1 MWAFTGFA
9 SAALCGLTLVS
20 GADAQPLPTVG
31 RGSGFLTIRGQTVT
45 VRYYSGSLDRASHVL
60 SRLDLIIGD
69 LQKRG
74 KRPISLTAF
83 VIPREQWGDGTPTRP
98 YGLPLTMA
106 GSSVIL
112 VPALGDAGT
121 VKLWEHWLGTELPR
135 LSGFPLRGSVKAASS
150 LVLADVFLQRAA
162 AGVFV
167 DRHELIGR
175 RPWVRGLLTHL
186 VALELFARYEP
197 SRMIEIEMTYR
208 TLGRQ
213 LSALS
218 QLREGEP
225 MPVEDWLL
233 TETRYF
239 AAALAIFREEGRSA
253 VKRAL
258 KLRSKSEGP
267 LSEDAVLKLFPSLRS
282 IRFDETEPQAAVE
295 SLE

>member
-1 MWAFTGFA
+1 MR
-9 SAALCGLTLVS
+9 LNR
-20 GADAQPLPTVG
+20 
-31 RGSGFLTIRGQTVT
+31 RGSVKVSFVPHVGHWPPST
-45 VRYYSGSLDRASHVL
+45 SGRSAR
-60 SRLDLIIGD
+60 
-69 LQKRG
+69 KR
-74 KRPISLTAF
+74 RWQF
-83 VIPREQWGDGTPTRP
+83 VHST
-98 YGLPLTMA
+98 
-106 GSSVIL
+106 S
-112 VPALGDAGT
+112 
-121 VKLWEHWLGTELPR
+121 
-135 LSGFPLRGSVKAASS
+135 GSVKAASS
-150 LVLADVFLQRAA
+150 LVLADVFLQREA

-167 DRHELIGR
+167 DRHELIAR

-186 VALELFARYEP
+186 VALGLFARYEP

-213 LSALS
+213 LAVLS

-233 TETRYF
+233 TESRYF

-267 LSEDAVLKLFPSLRS
+267 LSEEEVLKLFPSLRS